1 MKVRIH
7 PASWEGKARSLQ
19 IPPSKSM
26 AHRAILCAS
35 LAKGKSVVRNI
46 AYSDDILATI
56 AGMRQLGASIETL
69 EDSVVVEGI
78 GDHRQVESMTVDCN
92 ESGSTLRF
100 FIPVFTLSGK
110 PMTFVGRNRLL
121 KRPQGVYE
129 SLYQERGLG
138 FIQTPDAITVEGSL
152 TAGRY
157 EIDGNISSQFI
168 SGLLFALPLLDGDS
182 IIVIRPPFE
191 SRSYIELTL
200 EVLAQFGVR
209 AFFVDNHTLLVP
221 GNQKY
226 RPCDYTVEGDFSQ
239 MAFFAVLGA
248 VHGDLTCSGMRPNS
262 QQGDKVILDILQK
275 AQARILPLPDG
286 YTIIKSQLHGTEIDL
301 SDCPDLGPILTVLAM
316 YSQGET
322 RIINAGRLRYKESD
336 RIAAM
341 EEELRKFGVDI
352 RTKEDE
358 IIIVG
363 KESYCCTEEIFGH
376 KDHRIVM
383 SMAVAA
389 VCSGQS
395 AIIQGAECI
404 QKSYPNFFEDL
415 QSLGI
420 PVEVLEP

>member
-1 MKVRIH
+1 MKVRH
-7 PASWEGKARSLQ
+7 PSSILGGESPISSNPSLQ
-19 IPPSKSM
+19 KYGSW
-26 AHRAILCAS
+26 AILCAS

-69 EDSVVVEGI
+69 EDSVVVEGV

-191 SRSYIELTL
+191 SRSYIELT
-200 EVLAQFGVR
+200 F
-209 AFFVDNHTLLVP
+209 
-221 GNQKY
+221 
-226 RPCDYTVEGDFSQ
+226 
-239 MAFFAVLGA
+239 
-248 VHGDLTCSGMRPNS
+248 
-262 QQGDKVILDILQK
+262 
-275 AQARILPLPDG
+275 
-286 YTIIKSQLHGTEIDL
+286 
-301 SDCPDLGPILTVLAM
+301 
-316 YSQGET
+316 
-322 RIINAGRLRYKESD
+322 
-336 RIAAM
+336 
-341 EEELRKFGVDI
+341 
-352 RTKEDE
+352 
-358 IIIVG
+358 
-363 KESYCCTEEIFGH
+363 
-376 KDHRIVM
+376 
-383 SMAVAA
+383 
-389 VCSGQS
+389 
-395 AIIQGAECI
+395 QGAGSIWRAC
-404 QKSYPNFFEDL
+404 FFC
-415 QSLGI
+415 G
-420 PVEVLEP
+420 